1 MNEMNVSCEIV
12 KDLLPLYFDD
22 VCSSDSKTMIERH
35 LVTCDSCKSELQTMK
50 ESLPINNTEQNMK
63 ESETVRKL
71 SKRWRS
77 GMIKSILKGILIGA
91 IIIAAIILLLFLFMD
106 IRIVYS

>member
-1 MNEMNVSCEIV
+1 MNVSCKII

-22 VCSSDSKTMIERH
+22 VCSDDSKAMIEEH
-35 LVTCDSCKSELQTMK
+35 LATCDSCESELQVMK
-50 ESLPINNTEQNMK
+50 ESLPINSAEQNLK
-63 ESETVRKL
+63 ASEAVREL

-91 IIIAAIILLLFLFMD
+91 IIIAAVILLLFLFMD
-106 IRIVYS
+106 IQIVYS